1 MVLLEIRYGWFGG
14 GLAHGDCV
22 TADRTA
28 ANRAAKRKSR
38 SKATREA
45 SPETSREAS
54 PGANRPNDSQA
65 SRQAV
70 TPTLRNARLAIL
82 GYFFLLGGAGATWA
96 ARLPAIKAG
105 LHLTDGRLG
114 LVLFAMPAGSVLTL
128 PLSGRIVDAFGQ
140 ARVMRAAGVTL
151 AVALVALGLPTHL
164 PVLMVAAAC
173 YGAVAGLLDVAM
185 NAAGSRLERGY
196 GRPILS
202 SLHAGYS
209 VAGIAGAGVGG
220 LFAWQ
225 RVSPRVTFA
234 AVAVPLAGFAI
245 IAARW
250 ADVPDAPAHHEPAR
264 TRKLSPR
271 QILIAIWVLGL
282 LGLCGQIGEGSAGD
296 WSAVYLHTNLHA
308 APGVAALGIVAF
320 SAAMTAGRIAGD
332 QLAARFGPAALV
344 RGSGLL
350 AGLGL
355 AGGLLIPSAAAAIA
369 GFALLGAGLA
379 GIFPQVVSTAGRL
392 DPARAGR
399 NISTIAAVSYTGLLG
414 GPVAIG
420 AIAGGIG
427 LRNAL
432 LIPAGLSLLAAALAG
447 VMRQPAGEQVPAPAL
462 EREAL
467 AWGAC
472 GML

>member
-1 MVLLEIRYGWFGG
+1 MVLLEISYGWFGS
-14 GLAHGDCV
+14 GLAHGDRV
-22 TADRTA
+22 TADRA
-28 ANRAAKRKSR
+28 APNRATNQKTNGETRRK
-38 SKATREA
+38 
-45 SPETSREAS
+45 
-54 PGANRPNDSQA
+54 DL
-65 SRQAV
+65 
-70 TPTLRNARLAIL
+70 TPTLRHARLAIL
-82 GYFFLLGGAGATWA
+82 GYFFLLGGASATWA

-105 LHLTDGRLG
+105 LHLSDGRLG

-128 PLSGRIVDAFGQ
+128 PLSGRMVDAFGQ
-140 ARVMRAAGVTL
+140 TRVMRAAGV
-151 AVALVALGLPTHL
+151 AVAIALIALGLPTNL

-209 VAGIAGAGVGG
+209 VAGIAGAGIGG
-220 LFAWQ
+220 LFAWL
-225 RVSPRVTFA
+225 RLSPRVTFA
-234 AVAVPLAGFAI
+234 VVAVPLAAFAVL
-245 IAARW
+245 AARW
-250 ADVPDAPAHHEPAR
+250 ANVPDAPSDDQPVR
-264 TRKLSPR
+264 TRTLNPR
-271 QILIAIWVLGL
+271 QIFIAIWVLGL
-282 LGLCGQIGEGSAGD
+282 LGLFGQIGEGSAGD

-320 SAAMTAGRIAGD
+320 SGTMTVGRIAGD
-332 QLAARFGPAALV
+332 HLAARFGPAALV

-355 AGGLLIPSAAAAIA
+355 AGGLVVPSPAAAIA

-392 DPARAGR
+392 DPERAGR

-420 AIAGGIG
+420 AIASGIG

-432 LIPAGLSLLAAALAG
+432 LIPAGLSVLSAALAG
-447 VMRQPAGEQVPAPAL
+447 VTRPP
-462 EREAL
+462 R
-467 AWGAC
+467 GA
-472 GML
+472 